1 MAAGAVS
8 VKYADVFR
16 DRVLANTRY
25 WLDRVT
31 DRAVEAAGLDHD
43 REQLIRAVDFA
54 LDLEAAWPVARE
66 LVIALAPLIERRG
79 HWQTWSQLLERAVQA
94 AQQAGDGDGDL
105 TLTALLARLR
115 QQQGRL
121 NEAITYYRRNI
132 RLAHRLHHPFEEG
145 RACTNL
151 GFIWMELGR
160 WQRAEVLC
168 RHALEIFDRINSDHG
183 RAHTEN
189 HLGLMYARQGLW
201 QQGRDHLDRACAIWQ
216 AMNDR
221 HGLMRGLINLGV
233 LLVDSGDPA
242 AAFPYLDQALELARL
257 TGETVEIAN
266 IYTNLG
272 LAYRLSGDLHQAEVY
287 SRQAEDIFLEI
298 SNLAK
303 LPGVWQNLAR
313 TYLEQGNW
321 AEAQR
326 CLEAALDTQRRL
338 KDRYGET
345 ITLICFIEYDLARGH
360 REQALARWRSV
371 APLLDRQHNPEG
383 RRLLQSLQARYPS
396 ALAWAAEPDDGQN
409 ITERGGVKALRTEV
423 SARP

>member
-1 MAAGAVS
+1 MAAGTVT
-8 VKYADVFR
+8 VNYADVFR

-31 DRAVEAAGLDHD
+31 GPAVEAADLDQD
-43 REQLIRAVDFA
+43 REQLIRAVGFA

-66 LVIALAPLIERRG
+66 LVIALAPLMERRG
-79 HWQTWSQLLERAVQA
+79 QWENWSQLLERAVQA

-132 RLAHRLHHPFEEG
+132 RLARRLRHRFEEG

-151 GFIWMELGR
+151 GFIWAELGR

-168 RHALEIFDRINSDHG
+168 LHALDIFDRINSDHG

-189 HLGLMYARQGLW
+189 HLGLMYTRQGLW
-201 QQGRDHLDRACAIWQ
+201 QKGRHHLDRACAIWQ

-242 AAFPYLDQALELARL
+242 AAFPYLHQALELARL
-257 TGETVEIAN
+257 TGETIEIAN

-272 LAYRLSGDLHQAEVY
+272 LAYRLSGDLYQAELY
-287 SRQAEDIFLEI
+287 SRQAEDIFLEV

-303 LPGVWQNLAR
+303 LSGVWQNLAR
-313 TYLEQGNW
+313 TYLDQGNW
-321 AEAQR
+321 AEAR
-326 CLEAALDTQRRL
+326 RRLEAALDTQRRL

-345 ITLICFIEYDLARGH
+345 ITLICFIEYELARGNPD
-360 REQALARWRSV
+360 QALAHWRSV
-371 APLLDRQHNPEG
+371 APLLDRQHNPEAHHF
-383 RRLLQSLQARYPS
+383 LQRLQARYPS
-396 ALAWAAEPDDGQN
+396 ILPGAAEPYDGHT
-409 ITERGGVKALRTEV
+409 ITERGFDPGIPGT
-423 SARP
+423 PG